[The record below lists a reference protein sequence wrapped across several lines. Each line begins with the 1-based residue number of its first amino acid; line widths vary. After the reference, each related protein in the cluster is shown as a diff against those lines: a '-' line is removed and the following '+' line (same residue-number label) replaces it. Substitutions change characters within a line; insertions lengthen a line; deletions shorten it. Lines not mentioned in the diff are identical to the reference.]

1 VPRATAIL
9 AASVTGFEARGGNSM
24 SMDLGRL
31 RPNTRFLSLAV
42 AALMSS
48 LTLAGCHG
56 SNSNPSGG
64 SPYGSSVPASVP
76 PQRRGLSTGQ
86 KVAILAGAAALYY
99 LYQHH
104 KQAQGEGK
112 QGQYYLSKNGRVY
125 YRDPKTHQP
134 IWVTPPPGGIQ
145 VPANEAQQYSQYQGY
160 NNQPSGDTFGGY
172 GATAQPAA
180 VGPPGPPGA
189 AGQ

>member
-1 VPRATAIL
+1 
-9 AASVTGFEARGGNSM
+9 M
-24 SMDLGRL
+24 SMDRGRL
-31 RPNTRFLSLAV
+31 RPNTRYLSLAV
-42 AALMSS
+42 AALMGS
-48 LTLAGCHG
+48 LALAGCHG
-56 SNSNPSGG
+56 SNSSAG
-64 SPYGSSVPASVP
+64 SPYGSSGPGTAPPAHK
-76 PQRRGLSTGQ
+76 GLSTGQ

-145 VPANEAQQYSQYQGY
+145 VPADEAQQYSQYQGY

-180 VGPPGPPGA
+180 GGPPGPPG
-189 AGQ
+189 Q